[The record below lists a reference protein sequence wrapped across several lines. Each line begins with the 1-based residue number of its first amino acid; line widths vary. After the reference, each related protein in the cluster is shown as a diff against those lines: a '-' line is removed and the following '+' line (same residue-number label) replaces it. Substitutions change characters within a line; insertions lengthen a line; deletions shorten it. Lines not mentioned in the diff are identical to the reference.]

1 MTMRP
6 RHLGAQ
12 GLSKS
17 SVEQPNP
24 ANRQLQRILILSPSH
39 ESPSLQVDR
48 HFVQAISR
56 LSWEFPLY
64 GELVPN
70 VPNRP

>member
-1 MTMRP
+1 MAIGP
-6 RHLGAQ
+6 RQLGIG

-17 SVEQPNP
+17 RVERSNP
-24 ANRQLQRILILSPSH
+24 ANRQLQRFLVLSPSH
-39 ESPSLQVDR
+39 EPPSLQVDR

-70 VPNRP
+70 VPNCP

>member
-1 MTMRP
+1 MTIGP
-6 RHLGAQ
+6 RHLSVT
-12 GLSKS
+12 GLSKGG
-17 SVEQPNP
+17 VERANLV
-24 ANRQLQRILILSPSH
+24 NRQLQRFLILSPSH
-39 ESPSLQVDR
+39 EPPSLQIYR

-70 VPNRP
+70 VPNCS